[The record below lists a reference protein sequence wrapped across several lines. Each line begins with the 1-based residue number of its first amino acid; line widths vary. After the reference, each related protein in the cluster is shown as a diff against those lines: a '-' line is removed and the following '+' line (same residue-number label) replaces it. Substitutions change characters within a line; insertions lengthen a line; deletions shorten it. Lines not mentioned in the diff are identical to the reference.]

1 MRRCFVMAPSAHK
14 AELIGLH
21 LIQASRD
28 TVTVRGWHSGSEHFV
43 ELQEV
48 PTMAASHKGSFGKAH
63 RELVVL
69 VLKVELWSL
78 RCTSLREAETDW
90 LRMENSAIQL
100 SRMWSIAWVCVCFS
114 HTDFTARFV
123 CCIHNLTHAFY

>member
-1 MRRCFVMAPSAHK
+1 MYVALTAFTCYFLASRGRGVGVWDFKARTGSMRRCFVVAPSAHK

-48 PTMAASHKGSFGKAH
+48 PTMAASHRGSFGKAH

-69 VLKVELWSL
+69 VLKVELRS
-78 RCTSLREAETDW
+78 
-90 LRMENSAIQL
+90 
-100 SRMWSIAWVCVCFS
+100 
-114 HTDFTARFV
+114 
-123 CCIHNLTHAFY
+123 

>member
-1 MRRCFVMAPSAHK
+1 MWDFKARTGSMRRCFVVAPSAHK

-48 PTMAASHKGSFGKAH
+48 PTMAASHRGSFGNAH

-69 VLKVELWSL
+69 VFESRTLVLGCASL
-78 RCTSLREAETDW
+78 SEAGTDW
-90 LRMENSAIQL
+90 FRGWRTVL
-100 SRMWSIAWVCVCFS
+100 SSCRGSVFAP
-114 HTDFTARFV
+114 HTQILLHVLYVVF
-123 CCIHNLTHAFY
+123 II